1 MHVNKGAEGR
11 ALRQGEDTMH
21 MPEAGGAAAAPH
33 TGLVLTAGLP
43 WDSTDSSRE
52 HTAESFP
59 SGASWEERHGCEN
72 PARSAGLQ
80 AGGNHQRGQRF
91 VTGEGFCLLTDQV
104 LTD

>member
-11 ALRQGEDTMH
+11 ALCQGEDTMH

-91 VTGEGFCLLTDQV
+91 VTGEGFCLLPDQV